1 MFKRPDMPQYPFLK
15 GQGHFHHNDF
25 FKGGRFDRELEKE
38 NSNYVRLGG
47 LQFFSGKEFGGDDG
61 EERLFRRGDLKMILL
76 KLLQEQSRHGY
87 GLIRDLE
94 EKFKGFYSPSPGSVY
109 PILQM
114 LEDQELVNVTKE
126 GRKKVYHLTDEGQ
139 TFLKENQ
146 DGDPFILRMNMLE
159 NVDIDE
165 IQNLRSDIQ
174 GLFHEFFKVGR
185 QAIENPQKKEQLQK
199 LIEKVHTELLN
210 ISNDNENKKSTDE
223 K

>member
-1 MFKRPDMPQYPFLK
+1 M
-15 GQGHFHHNDF
+15 
-25 FKGGRFDRELEKE
+25 
-38 NSNYVRLGG
+38 
-47 LQFFSGKEFGGDDG
+47 
-61 EERLFRRGDLKMILL
+61 
-76 KLLQEQSRHGY
+76 LQEQSNHGY

-126 GRKKVYHLTDEGQ
+126 GRRKVYHLTDEGQ
-139 TFLKENQ
+139 TFLEENQ
-146 DGDPFILRMNMLE
+146 DEDPFILRMNMLE

-185 QAIENPQKKEQLQK
+185 QVIENPQKKEQLQK

-210 ISNDNENKKSTDE
+210 ISNDNEKSTDE

>member
-1 MFKRPDMPQYPFLK
+1 MFKRPNIPQHPFLK
-15 GQGHFHHNDF
+15 GRGYFHHNGF
-25 FKGGRFDRELEKE
+25 FKGDRFDRELETG
-38 NSNYVRLGG
+38 NSNHERLGG

-61 EERLFRRGDLKMILL
+61 GERFFRRGDLKIILL

-126 GRKKVYHLTDEGQ
+126 GRRKVYHLTDEGQ
-139 TFLKENQ
+139 TFLEENQ
-146 DGDPFILRMNMLE
+146 DEDPFILRMNMLE

-185 QAIENPQKKEQLQK
+185 QVIENPQKKEQLQK
-199 LIEKVHTELLN
+199 LIEKVYTELLN
-210 ISNDNENKKSTDE
+210 ISNDNEKKSTDE